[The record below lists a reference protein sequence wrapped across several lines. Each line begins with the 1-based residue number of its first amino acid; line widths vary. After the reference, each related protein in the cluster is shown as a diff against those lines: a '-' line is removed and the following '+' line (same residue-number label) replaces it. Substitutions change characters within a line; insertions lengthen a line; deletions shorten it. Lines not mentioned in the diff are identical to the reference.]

1 MGYKRRGGGGGR
13 KKRRFQPYTQWGDYQ
28 GPSQNGYYDRRE
40 PPPAAMPQR
49 PFRPKVL
56 GPCFRCG
63 GYGHIAKFCSM
74 PNRPYPFS
82 HQGVSSTGVNK
93 SDARS
98 DGLSVCVDCVN
109 TEVST
114 CNMCVNELVAIER
127 VMFKESVNV
136 EAEEHGAANK
146 GVPYNEF
153 TTQFW
158 EVESQGPVQITDVQ
172 GRLRQSLA
180 FGEIWCMPQST
191 CWNPLKMAI
200 VFP

>member
-1 MGYKRRGGGGGR
+1 MWWLWAY
-13 KKRRFQPYTQWGDYQ
+13 
-28 GPSQNGYYDRRE
+28 S
-40 PPPAAMPQR
+40 
-49 PFRPKVL
+49 KVL
-56 GPCFRCG
+56 FN
-63 GYGHIAKFCSM
+63 AE
-74 PNRPYPFS
+74 
-82 HQGVSSTGVNK
+82 QAVSFLSPSTGVNK

-136 EAEEHGAANK
+136 EAEKHGAANK

-158 EVESQGPVQITDVQ
+158 EVESQGPVQIADVQ
-172 GRLRQSLA
+172 GRLRKSLA
-180 FGEIWCMPQST
+180 FWQDVVHAPKHLPESIE
-191 CWNPLKMAI
+191 NDYHLPLKFIPPTHYQYNHKSSELHQSFVDEAILIAI
-200 VFP
+200 VVLLRWM